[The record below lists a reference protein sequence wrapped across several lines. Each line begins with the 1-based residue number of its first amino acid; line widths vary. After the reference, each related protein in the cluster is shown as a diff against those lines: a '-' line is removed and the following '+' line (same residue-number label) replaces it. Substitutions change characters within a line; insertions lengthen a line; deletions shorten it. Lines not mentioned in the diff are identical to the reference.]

1 MQCYIRSD
9 NLMIHVQTH
18 QVCIFCTTLTPVREI
33 VSICSSWQWV
43 FYVDLTVYPFYRHST
58 VVRVCYSWLL
68 YMKDNPRYRWGVS
81 LLVLE
86 LYVLVSR
93 THLYLWECTC
103 RQKMHECKIPSDQCK
118 HVISIVFVGHWIYLV
133 KSKRFKVQKSV
144 RLSY

>member
-1 MQCYIRSD
+1 MLYTFGQFND
-9 NLMIHVQTH
+9 T
-18 QVCIFCTTLTPVREI
+18 
-33 VSICSSWQWV
+33 CSNPPSM
-43 FYVDLTVYPFYRHST
+43 H
-58 VVRVCYSWLL
+58 LL
-68 YMKDNPRYRWGVS
+68 YNINSCKRNCFYLFQLAVSLLCWFDSLSILSTLHSGTCLLQLIIVYEGQSAVPLGVS

-118 HVISIVFVGHWIYLV
+118 HVISSVSVGHWIYLV

-144 RLSY
+144 RLNY